1 MYFFFTNSYDCLT
14 SSCISVS
21 SARAEY
27 QDHCL
32 HILCLDGAARFTVG
46 DTIFNMVA
54 GDAIIKS
61 SPKPISDVHRSDDF
75 RISALLISFR
85 FLQGNTPESSYNI
98 IGHLST
104 MQNPVMPM
112 NEADMERCQ
121 LNFQEIR
128 RRLEQPYHNFFAEV
142 LRRAVEQMILDFY
155 DIHARHTSQNIE
167 GVSQA
172 SRILGRFVALL
183 QEGLYKKERSVDY
196 YASRLFITP
205 KYLSECCVSV
215 SGHNASYWIEHFT
228 TQDIV
233 RQLNERSKPLSQI
246 ANDLHFSSL
255 SYLSRYV
262 RRTLG
267 CSPREYRDRLK

>member
-1 MYFFFTNSYDCLT
+1 MQTNGLLTNEFIFTDDFTEC
-14 SSCISVS
+14 C
-21 SARAEY
+21 RPEY

-46 DTIFNMVA
+46 
-54 GDAIIKS
+54 
-61 SPKPISDVHRSDDF
+61 

-121 LNFQEIR
+121 LNFQEIG

>member
-1 MYFFFTNSYDCLT
+1 MQTNGLLTNEFIFTDDFTEC
-14 SSCISVS
+14 C
-21 SARAEY
+21 RPEY

-46 DTIFNMVA
+46 DTIFNVVA

-61 SPKPISDVHRSDDF
+61 SSKPISDVHRSDNF

-121 LNFQEIR
+121 LNVQEIG

-183 QEGLYKKERSVDY
+183 QEGLYKKR
-196 YASRLFITP
+196 
-205 KYLSECCVSV
+205 
-215 SGHNASYWIEHFT
+215 NAVWT
-228 TQDIV
+228 TMPRGFSLRPSI
-233 RQLNERSKPLSQI
+233 S
-246 ANDLHFSSL
+246 AN
-255 SYLSRYV
+255 V
-262 RRTLG
+262 A
-267 CSPREYRDRLK
+267 